1 MDTTRRVFAPLWFH
15 SSKRVMSANHFSKD
29 DVVVEKRETLF
40 QGFYRMDK
48 LHLRHRQF
56 AGGMGPVINR
66 ELFVRPAAV
75 GVLIYDPEGDCVLLI
90 EQFRVG
96 ALSDAHPWQMEIVAG
111 LIEPGEHPDEVV
123 RREAKEEAGVELQR
137 VERVMEFLP
146 SPGGSDERFA
156 LYVAS
161 ADLSLAGGIHG
172 LPEEGE
178 DIRVN
183 VMSVNQAMAA
193 VERGRINNA
202 PCILALQ
209 WLALNK
215 PRLQARW
222 KK

>member
-1 MDTTRRVFAPLWFH
+1 
-15 SSKRVMSANHFSKD
+15 MSVNNFSKE
-29 DVVVEKRETLF
+29 DVRVEKRETLF
-40 QGFYRMDK
+40 QGFYRLDK
-48 LHLRHRQF
+48 LYLTHRQF
-56 AGGMGPVINR
+56 AGGTGPVITR
-66 ELFVRPAAV
+66 ELFVRPPAV
-75 GVLIYDPEGDCVLLI
+75 GVLIYDPATDEVLLI

-96 ALSDAHPWQMEIVAG
+96 ALDDVHPWQMEIVAG
-111 LIEPGEHPDEVV
+111 LIEQGELPEEVV
-123 RREAKEEAGVELQR
+123 RREAMEEAGIALDR

-146 SPGGSDERFA
+146 SPGGSDERFT

-161 ADLSLAGGIHG
+161 ADLTQAGGIHG

-183 VMSVNQAMAA
+183 VMSVNQALTA

-215 PRLQARW
+215 PRLLARW
-222 KK
+222 KKR

>member
-1 MDTTRRVFAPLWFH
+1 
-15 SSKRVMSANHFSKD
+15 MSTNHFSKD
-29 DVVVEKRETLF
+29 DVVVERRDTLF

-56 AGGMGPVINR
+56 AGGMGPVISR
-66 ELFVRPAAV
+66 ELMVRPAAV

-96 ALSDAHPWQMEIVAG
+96 ALDDAHPWQMEIVAG
-111 LIEPGEHPDEVV
+111 LVEPGEHPDEVV
-123 RREAKEEAGVELQR
+123 RREAKEEAGVELGR

-183 VMSVNQAMAA
+183 VMSVNQALSAL
-193 VERGRINNA
+193 ERGRINNA

>member
-1 MDTTRRVFAPLWFH
+1 
-15 SSKRVMSANHFSKD
+15 MSANHFSKD
-29 DVVVEKRETLF
+29 DVIVERRDTLF

-48 LHLRHRQF
+48 LSLRHRQF
-56 AGGMGPVINR
+56 AGGMGSVIHR
-66 ELFVRPAAV
+66 EVMVRPPAV
-75 GVLIYDPEGDCVLLI
+75 GVLIYDPSSDEVLLI

-96 ALSDAHPWQMEIVAG
+96 ALNDVHPWQMEIVAG
-111 LIEPGEHPDEVV
+111 LVESGERPEEVV
-123 RREAKEEAGVELQR
+123 RREAHEEAGVVLDR

-161 ADLSLAGGIHG
+161 ADLTQAGGVHG

-183 VMSVNQAMAA
+183 VMSVNQALSAL
-193 VERGRINNA
+193 ERGRINNA

-215 PRLQARW
+215 PRLLARW

>member
-1 MDTTRRVFAPLWFH
+1 
-15 SSKRVMSANHFSKD
+15 MSVNNFSKE
-29 DVVVEKRETLF
+29 DVLVEKRETLF
-40 QGFYRMDK
+40 QGFYRLDK
-48 LHLRHRQF
+48 LYLTHRQF
-56 AGGMGPVINR
+56 AGGTGPVITR
-66 ELFVRPAAV
+66 ELFVRPPAV
-75 GVLIYDPEGDCVLLI
+75 GVLIYDPATDEVLLI

-96 ALSDAHPWQMEIVAG
+96 ALDDVHPWQMEIVAG
-111 LIEPGEHPDEVV
+111 LIEPGEQPEEVV
-123 RREAKEEAGVELQR
+123 RREAMEEAGITLDR

-146 SPGGSDERFA
+146 SPGGSDERFT

-161 ADLSLAGGIHG
+161 ADLTQAGGIHG

-183 VMSVNQAMAA
+183 VMSVNQALTA

-215 PRLQARW
+215 PRLLARW
-222 KK
+222 KKR

>member
-1 MDTTRRVFAPLWFH
+1 
-15 SSKRVMSANHFSKD
+15 MSVNNFSKE
-29 DVVVEKRETLF
+29 DVLVEKRETLF
-40 QGFYRMDK
+40 QGFYRLDK
-48 LHLRHRQF
+48 LYLTHRQF
-56 AGGMGPVINR
+56 AGGTGPVITR
-66 ELFVRPAAV
+66 ELFVRPPAV
-75 GVLIYDPEGDCVLLI
+75 GVLIYDPATDEVLLI

-96 ALSDAHPWQMEIVAG
+96 ALDDVHPWQMEIVAG
-111 LIEPGEHPDEVV
+111 LIDPGELPEEVV
-123 RREAKEEAGVELQR
+123 RREAMEEAGITLDR

-146 SPGGSDERFA
+146 SPGGSDERFT

-161 ADLSLAGGIHG
+161 ADLTQAGGIHG

-183 VMSVNQAMAA
+183 VMSVNQALTA

-215 PRLQARW
+215 PRLLARW
-222 KK
+222 KKR

>member
-1 MDTTRRVFAPLWFH
+1 MA
-15 SSKRVMSANHFSKD
+15 ANNFSKD
-29 DVVVEKRETLF
+29 DVVVGKRETQS
-40 QGFYRMDK
+40 QGFYRLDK
-48 LHLRHRQF
+48 LHLPHRQF
-56 AGGMGPVINR
+56 AGGNGPVINR
-66 ELFVRPAAV
+66 ELFVRPPAV
-75 GVLIYDPEGDCVLLI
+75 GVLIYDPATDEVLLI

-96 ALSDAHPWQMEIVAG
+96 ALEDAHPWQMEIVAG
-111 LIEPGEHPDEVV
+111 LIEPGELPEDVV
-123 RREAKEEAGVELQR
+123 RREAQEEAGITLGR

-161 ADLSLAGGIHG
+161 ADLSQAGGIHG

-183 VMSVNQAMAA
+183 VMSVNQALTA

-215 PRLQARW
+215 PRLLARW

>member
-1 MDTTRRVFAPLWFH
+1 
-15 SSKRVMSANHFSKD
+15 MSANNFSKE
-29 DVVVEKRETLF
+29 DVQVERRETLF
-40 QGFYRMDK
+40 KGFYRLDK
-48 LHLRHRQF
+48 LHLQHRQF
-56 AGGMGPVINR
+56 AGGTGPVITR
-66 ELFVRPAAV
+66 ELFVRPPAV
-75 GVLIYDPEGDCVLLI
+75 GVLIYDPATDEVLLI

-96 ALSDAHPWQMEIVAG
+96 ALDDAHPWQMEIVAG
-111 LIEPGEHPDEVV
+111 LIESGEQPEEVV
-123 RREAKEEAGVELQR
+123 RREAQEEAGITLGR

-161 ADLSLAGGIHG
+161 ADLSQAGGVHG

-183 VMSVNQAMAA
+183 VMSVNQALTA

-215 PRLQARW
+215 PRLLARW

>member
-1 MDTTRRVFAPLWFH
+1 MA
-15 SSKRVMSANHFSKD
+15 ANHFGKED
-29 DVVVEKRETLF
+29 IVIEKRETLF
-40 QGFYRMDK
+40 QGFYRLDK

-56 AGGMGPVINR
+56 AGGMGPLLIR
-66 ELFVRPAAV
+66 ELFVRPPAV
-75 GVLIYDPEGDCVLLI
+75 GVLIYDPATDEVLLI
-90 EQFRVG
+90 EQCRVG
-96 ALSDAHPWQMEIVAG
+96 ALDDIHPWQMEIVAG
-111 LIEPGEHPDEVV
+111 LVVPGEQPEDVV
-123 RREAKEEAGVELQR
+123 RREAEEEAGVVLGK
-137 VERVMEFLP
+137 VERVMEFMP

-161 ADLSLAGGIHG
+161 ADLSQAGGVHG

-183 VMSVNQAMAA
+183 VMSVNQALSAL
-193 VERGRINNA
+193 ERGRINNA

-215 PRLQARW
+215 PRLLARW

>member
-1 MDTTRRVFAPLWFH
+1 
-15 SSKRVMSANHFSKD
+15 MSANNFSKA
-29 DVVVEKRETLF
+29 DVLVEKRETLF
-40 QGFYRMDK
+40 KGFYRLDK
-48 LHLRHRQF
+48 LSLTHRQF
-56 AGGMGPVINR
+56 AGGTGPAITR
-66 ELFVRPAAV
+66 ELFVRPPAV
-75 GVLIYDPEGDCVLLI
+75 GVLIYDPATDEVLLI

-96 ALSDAHPWQMEIVAG
+96 ALDDTHPWQMEIVAG
-111 LIEPGEHPDEVV
+111 LIEPGELPEEVV
-123 RREAKEEAGVELQR
+123 RREAQEEAGITLDR

-161 ADLSLAGGIHG
+161 ADLSQAGGIHG

-183 VMSVNQAMAA
+183 VMSVHQALTA

-215 PRLQARW
+215 PRLLARW

>member
-1 MDTTRRVFAPLWFH
+1 MA
-15 SSKRVMSANHFSKD
+15 ANHFGKD
-29 DVVVEKRETLF
+29 DIVIEKRETLF
-40 QGFYRMDK
+40 QGFYRLDK

-56 AGGMGPVINR
+56 AGGMGPLLTR
-66 ELFVRPAAV
+66 ELFVRPPAV
-75 GVLIYDPEGDCVLLI
+75 GVLIYDPATDEVLLI
-90 EQFRVG
+90 EQCRVG
-96 ALSDAHPWQMEIVAG
+96 ALDDIHPWQMEIVAG
-111 LIEPGEHPDEVV
+111 LVESGEQPEDVV
-123 RREAKEEAGVELQR
+123 RREAEEEAGVVLGK
-137 VERVMEFLP
+137 VERVMEFMP

-161 ADLSLAGGIHG
+161 ADLSQAGGVHG

-183 VMSVNQAMAA
+183 VMSVNQALSAL
-193 VERGRINNA
+193 ERGRINNA

-215 PRLQARW
+215 PRLLARW

>member
-1 MDTTRRVFAPLWFH
+1 
-15 SSKRVMSANHFSKD
+15 MSAAGFSRD

-40 QGFYRMDK
+40 RGFYRLDK

-56 AGGMGPVINR
+56 AGGLGPVITR

-75 GVLIYDPEGDCVLLI
+75 GVLVYDVEVDSVLLI

-96 ALSDAHPWQMEIVAG
+96 ALDDAHPWQLEIIAG
-111 LIEPGEHPDEVV
+111 LIEPGEAPEDVV
-123 RREAKEEAGVELQR
+123 RREALEEAGITLAAMEK
-137 VERVMEFLP
+137 VMDFLP

-156 LYVAS
+156 LYVAQ

-183 VMSVNQAMAA
+183 VMSLNQAMTALQ
-193 VERGRINNA
+193 RGRINNA
-202 PCILALQ
+202 PCIVALQ

-215 PRLQARW
+215 PRLVARW
-222 KK
+222 TK

>member
-1 MDTTRRVFAPLWFH
+1 
-15 SSKRVMSANHFSKD
+15 MSANNFSKE
-29 DVVVEKRETLF
+29 DVRVEKRETLF
-40 QGFYRMDK
+40 QGFYRLDK
-48 LHLRHRQF
+48 LYLTHRQF
-56 AGGMGPVINR
+56 AGGTGPVITR
-66 ELFVRPAAV
+66 ELFVRPPAV
-75 GVLIYDPEGDCVLLI
+75 GVLIYDPATDEVLLI

-96 ALSDAHPWQMEIVAG
+96 ALDDVHPWQMEIVAG
-111 LIEPGEHPDEVV
+111 LIEPGELPEEVV
-123 RREAKEEAGVELQR
+123 RREAMEEAGITLDR

-146 SPGGSDERFA
+146 SPGGSDERFT

-161 ADLSLAGGIHG
+161 ADLAQAGGIHG

-183 VMSVNQAMAA
+183 VMSINQALTA

-215 PRLQARW
+215 PRLLARW
-222 KK
+222 KKR